1 MRILAVEDDPP
12 LAEGLKHGL
21 RRGGH
26 AVDVVHDGGTAIR
39 YLEGAIWDLVLL
51 DLGLPV
57 ADGYAVLQ
65 FLRDLRARPPVIVLT
80 ARDGLSD
87 RVRGLD
93 AGADDYVVKPF
104 EMDELLARIRAVS
117 RRSGAI
123 HADRQELGPLS
134 LDVSARRFS
143 LGGESL
149 ALPPR
154 EFGLLELLLRRQGQ
168 VVSKAQIQSQLSDWD
183 SDLSDTAIEVSVHR
197 LRKRLESS
205 GLQLRT
211 LRGFGYLLDRET
223 PHGG

>member
-1 MRILAVEDDPP
+1 MRILVVEDDPP
-12 LAEGLKHGL
+12 LADGLRHGL

-26 AVDVVHDGGTAIR
+26 SVDVVHDGGTAIR
-39 YLEGAIWDLVLL
+39 YLEGARWDLVLL

-65 FLRDLRARPPVIVLT
+65 FLRDHAARPPVIILS
-80 ARDGLSD
+80 ARDRLSD

-93 AGADDYVVKPF
+93 AGADDYMIKPF
-104 EMDELLARIRAVS
+104 EMDELLARIRAVA
-117 RRSGAI
+117 RRCDGVSPDKTG
-123 HADRQELGPLS
+123 LGLLS
-134 LDVSARRFS
+134 LDVAARRFA
-143 LGGESL
+143 LDGVPL
-149 ALPPR
+149 NLPPR

-197 LRKRLESS
+197 LRKRLEGS

-211 LRGFGYLLDRET
+211 LRGFGYLLDEEA
-223 PHGG
+223 PHA